1 MMGPTH
7 LFFAVSLAHVLKFPL
22 LPAAIGGIIAD
33 LDYVLE
39 FGFPLVHRGVVHT
52 PLILVVSVVLIYLAT
67 KRTDVSLS
75 FGIGFLSHLFLD
87 LINPMGILILYPLAN
102 YYSLNLVHY
111 DNVAANLGMI
121 VWSCLM
127 ILMVRSEYF
136 KDKIHKIFNVRW
148 TNHE

>member
-7 LFFAVSLAHVLKFPL
+7 LFFAISLAHVLRFPL

-33 LDYVLE
+33 LDYVLD
-39 FGFPLVHRGVVHT
+39 FGFPFVHRGFIHT
-52 PLILVVSVVLIYLAT
+52 PLILGVSVVILYLAT

-75 FGIGFLSHLFLD
+75 FGLGFLSHLFLD
-87 LINPMGILILYPLAN
+87 MINPMGILILYPLTN

-111 DNVAANLGMI
+111 DNIAANLGI
-121 VWSCLM
+121 IIWSCLM
-127 ILMVRSEYF
+127 VLLIKSEYF
-136 KDKIHKIFNVRW
+136 KDRIHKIFNVRL

>member
-7 LFFAVSLAHVLKFPL
+7 LFFAVSLAYVLRFPL

-67 KRTDVSLS
+67 KRADVSLS
-75 FGIGFLSHLFLD
+75 FGVGFLSHLFLD

-102 YYSLNLVHY
+102 FYSLNLVHY
-111 DNVAANLGMI
+111 DSIAANLGMI
-121 VWSCLM
+121 IWSCLM

-136 KDKIHKIFNVRW
+136 KDRVHKIFNVRW